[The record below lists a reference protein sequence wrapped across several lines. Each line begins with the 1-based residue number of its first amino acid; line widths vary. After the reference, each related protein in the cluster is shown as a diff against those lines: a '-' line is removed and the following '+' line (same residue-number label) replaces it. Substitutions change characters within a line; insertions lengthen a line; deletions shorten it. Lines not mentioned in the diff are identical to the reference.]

1 MADASDDMPHGYADL
16 TDKEKATL
24 RLMVRGHDAK
34 SMAAQLSLSVH
45 TINERLRAA
54 RRKLSVTSSREA
66 ARLVWEHER
75 DDPQK
80 PVSME
85 LGDANG
91 RQAGKDGW
99 AAAGMPA
106 RRPILVGVLVMLTL
120 AAAAVLL
127 VPAAVRT
134 DEPTPTARSQASDAE
149 AESAARAWLG
159 LVDASD
165 WEASYA
171 ETASSFREANTLKLW
186 RDTAR
191 EIQAGLG
198 ATLSR
203 EYIGQDDVPSPQGI
217 TIVKFRTSFANRADA
232 LETISLV
239 REDGVW
245 KVAGIY
251 LS

>member
-1 MADASDDMPHGYADL
+1 
-16 TDKEKATL
+16 
-24 RLMVRGHDAK
+24 
-34 SMAAQLSLSVH
+34 
-45 TINERLRAA
+45 
-54 RRKLSVTSSREA
+54 
-66 ARLVWEHER
+66 
-75 DDPQK
+75 
-80 PVSME
+80 
-85 LGDANG
+85 
-91 RQAGKDGW
+91 
-99 AAAGMPA
+99 
-106 RRPILVGVLVMLTL
+106 MLTL